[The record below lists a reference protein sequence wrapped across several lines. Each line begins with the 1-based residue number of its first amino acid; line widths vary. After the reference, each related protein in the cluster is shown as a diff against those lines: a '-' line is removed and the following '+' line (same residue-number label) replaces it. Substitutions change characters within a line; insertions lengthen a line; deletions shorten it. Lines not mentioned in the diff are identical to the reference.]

1 MIDHLEHIRSILVL
15 AFCLG
20 SVLLC
25 LFQVL
30 STRQRIEATIAM
42 MLVFSWS
49 ALKSTAT
56 HKEKNPEGV
65 EPILIVHTDPKLP
78 YLFDS
83 GSYVSN
89 NIVHLAFSSRIIPDD
104 AMLFLDYI
112 PKTEPLDSVDYSTY
126 LAAPLAQFPNPLTAE
141 VENASSNRWVFYT
154 TWTPGPTVHTNGIA
168 VAEFL
173 RSLLFPDVAVPK
185 RTTIWEGGKL
195 IWPNGELIKLSGEGT
210 STIETED

>member
-1 MIDHLEHIRSILVL
+1 MIEHLEYIRSMLLL

-25 LFQVL
+25 LFEVL
-30 STRQRIEATIAM
+30 STKQRIEVTIAM

-49 ALKSTAT
+49 AFKSTAT

-65 EPILIVHTDPKLP
+65 EPILFVHTDPKLP

-89 NIVHLAFSSRIIPDD
+89 NIIYLAFSSRIIPED
-104 AMLFLDYI
+104 APLFLDYI
-112 PKTEPLDSVDYSTY
+112 PETEPFNSVNYTTY
-126 LAAPLAQFPNPLTAE
+126 MAGTLNTFPNPLMVE
-141 VENASSNRWVFYT
+141 FENACSNRWVFYT

-173 RSLLFPDVAVPK
+173 RSPLFPNVAVPK
-185 RTTIWEGGKL
+185 RTTIWDGGL
-195 IWPNGELIKLSGEGT
+195 MVWPNAEVLKLSGEGT
-210 STIETED
+210 STIETEN